1 LKKPPLKLLL
11 LRLPRVEA
19 AEEEQR
25 IENIKD
31 HLPQPT
37 GWRIVVLPYRGAK
50 KTKGGIE
57 LAEETLERQQ
67 LTTTCAYV
75 LAVGPLAYKDTDKFP
90 DGPWCKEG
98 DWRSVFSMM
107 TKFWLVLATQMTFC
121 TCKEAYDT
129 SNE

>member
-1 LKKPPLKLLL
+1 MEMTALEK
-11 LRLPRVEA
+11 RWAEEAVEKA
-19 AEEEQR
+19 AAEAAAAEAAAVEEAEEEQR

-37 GWRIVVLPYRGAK
+37 GWRVVVLPYRGAK

-98 DWRSVFSMM
+98 DWIILHQRWRNPYS
-107 TKFWLVLATQMTFC
+107 Q
-121 TCKEAYDT
+121 
-129 SNE
+129 